1 MTFLIEQDFSIVCD
15 KQTLELIYQSDS
27 SHLDK
32 AEKYAMEEICSYIG
46 DKYDLQAAFSAQDR
60 NEQLVMITC
69 DIAIYHLIAWLP
81 KKMGF
86 EIRET
91 RYNRAIQWLTSVAKG
106 LVTPVLPTKQDEQ
119 GNDSST
125 SIRYGSQGKSQYSY

>member
-1 MTFLIEQDFSIVCD
+1 MNFLLEQDFTIICD
-15 KQTLELIYQSDS
+15 KQTLDTIYQSDS

-32 AEKYAMEEICSYIG
+32 AEKYAIEEVCSYIG
-46 DKYDLQAAFSAQDR
+46 DKYDMQAAFSTSDR

-91 RYNRAIQWLTSVAKG
+91 RYNRAIQWLTSVSKG
-106 LVTPVLPTKQDEQ
+106 TVTPALPVKQDEQ
-119 GNDSST
+119 GNDAPT
-125 SIRYGSQGKSQYSY
+125 AIRYGSQGQSQYTY